1 MTLQAQLRLI
11 AFITMFSLTGVI
23 IFSVIQLGSLR
34 NTFNEYEVRQTLST
48 QLSTIKSEALS
59 ILRADPML
67 FETEKKLRLVDS
79 KVVALHSET
88 LRSVFAEE
96 DRSKLVEVLSYWE
109 KYVKGLDLAMKI
121 ASTSPE
127 DAITAQDMLYRMHIE
142 PMIANIDSILV
153 SNQDALSQSEA
164 DIKAD
169 VNQIIW
175 IVALPLVF
183 AGAIIFAFQA
193 RFNRHLKK
201 RVDDVISAMDHLING
216 DLTHRLPASHA
227 DEIGVMASTVNSFI
241 ASFES
246 ILRDVSVSADQT
258 MKASSK
264 VHLMTHAVSTNAQ
277 AQSEKVSK
285 ANTSIQEMRQTITTI
300 AENANF
306 AADAAKR
313 TQEQVKEGGVVGKQT
328 LAALS
333 HLDASMDASVQ
344 TMDNLNLTIRKVNDI
359 SKVIK
364 DIADQTNLLA
374 LNAAIEAA
382 RAGEYGRGFAVVADE
397 VRILSERTSNSAK
410 DITELLKAVQTSA
423 GNAVSVMQAARDE
436 AKSGVAHGEKTDAVL
451 AEIGLSMQLVAER
464 MHQIAEATQEQS
476 VSGKHISTN
485 IAEVH
490 VIATNTNNDIE
501 NTRNE
506 VAGLATSSEVLH
518 RSVSRFRF
526 TSVSQGAGVGSA
538 ELWGT

>member
-11 AFITMFSLTGVI
+11 AFITMFSLTCVI
-23 IFSVIQLGSLR
+23 VFAVIQLGTLR
-34 NTFNEYEVRQTLST
+34 HTFNEYEARQALST
-48 QLSTIKSEALS
+48 HLATIKGEALA
-59 ILRADPML
+59 ILRADPIL
-67 FETEKKLRLVDS
+67 VETEQRLALVDA
-79 KVVALHSET
+79 KVSVLHQET
-88 LRSVFAEE
+88 LSVVSAEA
-96 DRSKLVEVLSYWE
+96 DRAKLE
-109 KYVKGLDLAMKI
+109 KVAEHWAGYVKGLQVALKI

-142 PMIANIDSILV
+142 PMLSDIDSMLE
-153 SNQDALSQSEA
+153 SNQGALAQWEA

-169 VNQIIW
+169 VEQIIW
-175 IVALPLVF
+175 IVALPLLF

-216 DLTHRLPASHA
+216 DLTHRLPTSHA
-227 DEIGVMASTVNSFI
+227 DEIGVMAGTVNSFI

-246 ILRDVSVSADQT
+246 ILRDVNVSADQT
-258 MKASSK
+258 MKASNK
-264 VHLMTHAVSTNAQ
+264 VHQMTDAVSSNAQ
-277 AQSEKVSK
+277 MQSEKVAR
-285 ANTSIQEMRQTITTI
+285 ANASIQEMRQTISTI

-306 AADAAKR
+306 AAEAAKR
-313 TQEQVKEGGVVGKQT
+313 TQAQVREGEVVGKQT
-328 LAALS
+328 LAAIS

-344 TMDNLNLTIRKVNDI
+344 TMDKLDATIRKVNDI

-397 VRILSERTSNSAK
+397 VRTLSERTSNSAK
-410 DITELLKAVQTSA
+410 DITELLKAVQVSA
-423 GNAVSVMQAARDE
+423 GDAVAVMQAARDE
-436 AKSGVAHGEKTDAVL
+436 AKSGVTHGEKTDAVL
-451 AEIGLSMQLVAER
+451 AEIGLSMRLVAER

-476 VSGKHISTN
+476 VSGKQISTN

-490 VIATNTNNDIE
+490 VIATNTNSDIE

-506 VAGLATSSEVLH
+506 MAGLANSSEVLH

-526 TSVSQGAGVGSA
+526 TGVGAGNTALSGV
-538 ELWGT
+538 

>member
-11 AFITMFSLTGVI
+11 AFITLLSLTGVI
-23 IFSVIQLGSLR
+23 IFSIIQLSSLR
-34 NTFNEYEVRQTLST
+34 ETFHDYEVRQALST
-48 QLSTIKSEALS
+48 HLSTIKAEALS

-67 FETEKKLRLVDS
+67 VETEQRLTLVDA
-79 KVVALHSET
+79 KIVALHAET
-88 LRSVFAEE
+88 IHSDSAEA
-96 DRSKLVEVLSYWE
+96 DQSQLAEVLSDWG
-109 KYVKGLDLAMKI
+109 KYVAGLKVAITI

-142 PMIANIDSILV
+142 PMIANIDSILA
-153 SNQDALSQSEA
+153 SNQDALVQSEA

-201 RVDDVISAMDHLING
+201 RVDDVILAMDHLING
-216 DLTHRLPASHA
+216 DLTHRLPTSHA

-246 ILRDVSVSADQT
+246 ILRDVSASADQT

-264 VHLMTHAVSTNAQ
+264 VHLMTHAISSNAQ
-277 AQSEKVSK
+277 TQSEKVSV
-285 ANTSIQEMRQTITTI
+285 ANTSIQEMRQTIASI

-306 AADAAKR
+306 AAEAAKR
-313 TQEQVKEGGVVGKQT
+313 TQDQVREGGVVGKQT

-333 HLDASMDASVQ
+333 HLDTSMDASVQ
-344 TMDNLNLTIRKVNDI
+344 TMDKLNLTISKVNDI

-410 DITELLKAVQTSA
+410 DISELLKAVQISA
-423 GNAVSVMQAARDE
+423 GNAVTVMQAARDE
-436 AKSGVAHGEKTDAVL
+436 AKSGVVHGEKADAVL
-451 AEIGLSMQLVAER
+451 AEIGHSMQLVAER
-464 MHQIAEATQEQS
+464 MHQIAAATQEQS
-476 VSGKHISTN
+476 ISGRHISTN

-490 VIATNTNNDIE
+490 VIATNTNTDIE

-506 VAGLATSSEVLH
+506 MAGLASSSEVLH

-526 TSVSQGAGVGSA
+526 TGIAQGTGAGSA
-538 ELWGT
+538 ELWGA

>member
-11 AFITMFSLTGVI
+11 ALITMFSLTGVI

-34 NTFNEYEVRQTLST
+34 SAFNDYEVRQTLST

-67 FETEKKLRLVDS
+67 FETEQRLRLADS
-79 KVVALHSET
+79 KVLALHSET
-88 LRSVFAEE
+88 LKSVIAEA
-96 DRSKLVEVLSYWE
+96 DRMKLAEVLGYWQ

-121 ASTSPE
+121 ASTNPE
-127 DAITAQDMLYRMHIE
+127 DAITAQDMLYRLHIE
-142 PMIANIDSILV
+142 PMIANIDAIV
-153 SNQDALSQSEA
+153 FSNQDALSQSEA

-175 IVALPLVF
+175 IVVLPLMF
-183 AGAIIFAFQA
+183 AGGVILVFQA

-201 RVDDVISAMDHLING
+201 RVDDVILAMDHLIKG
-216 DLTHRLPASHA
+216 DLTHRLPTSHT
-227 DEIGVMASTVNSFI
+227 DEIGVMAGTVNTFI

-246 ILRDVSVSADQT
+246 ILRDVSASADQT
-258 MKASSK
+258 MKASNK
-264 VHLMTHAVSTNAQ
+264 VHQMTHVVSSNAQ
-277 AQSEKVSK
+277 MQSEKVSE
-285 ANTSIQEMRQTITTI
+285 ASTSIQEMRQTISTI

-306 AADAAKR
+306 AAEAAKR
-313 TQEQVKEGGVVGKQT
+313 TQVQVHEGATVGKQT
-328 LAALS
+328 LFALS
-333 HLDASMDASVQ
+333 HLDSSMEGSVQ
-344 TMDNLNLTIRKVNDI
+344 TMENLNSTIRKVNDI

-397 VRILSERTSNSAK
+397 IRMLSERTSLSAK
-410 DITELLKAVQTSA
+410 DISELLKAVQISA
-423 GNAVSVMQAARDE
+423 ANAVTVMRSAREE
-436 AKSGVAHGEKTDAVL
+436 AKSGVLHGEKTDAVL
-451 AEIGLSMQLVAER
+451 AEIGLSMRLVADR

-476 VSGKHISTN
+476 VSGKYISTH
-485 IAEVH
+485 IAEVN
-490 VIATNTNNDIE
+490 VIATNTNNDIV

-506 VAGLATSSEVLH
+506 MAGLANTSEVLH

-526 TSVSQGAGVGSA
+526 TGGVGVGSTQ
-538 ELWGT
+538 LLGT

>member
-11 AFITMFSLTGVI
+11 AFITLFSLTGVI

-34 NTFNEYEVRQTLST
+34 QTFNEYEARQALST
-48 QLSTIKSEALS
+48 HLSTIKGEALS

-67 FETEKKLRLVDS
+67 VETEQKLDLVDA
-79 KVVALHSET
+79 KVADLHGET
-88 LRSVFAEE
+88 LRVVSADTDHTKLAEV
-96 DRSKLVEVLSYWE
+96 KGYWE
-109 KYVKGLDLAMKI
+109 KYVKGLKVAMKI

-127 DAITAQDMLYRMHIE
+127 DAITAQDMLYRLHIE
-142 PMIANIDSILV
+142 PMIAAIDSILA
-153 SNQDALSQSEA
+153 SNKDALAQSEA

-183 AGAIIFAFQA
+183 AGIIIFAFQD

-201 RVDDVISAMDHLING
+201 RVDDVILAMDHLIKG
-216 DLTHRLPASHA
+216 DLTHRLPTSHA
-227 DEIGVMASTVNSFI
+227 DEIGIMAGTVNIFI
-241 ASFES
+241 ASFEG
-246 ILRDVSVSADQT
+246 ILRDVSASADQT
-258 MKASSK
+258 MKASNK
-264 VHLMTHAVSTNAQ
+264 VHQMTHAVSSNAQ
-277 AQSEKVSK
+277 TQSEKVSK
-285 ANTSIQEMRQTITTI
+285 ANTSIQEMRQTIATI

-306 AADAAKR
+306 AAEAAKR
-313 TQEQVKEGGVVGKQT
+313 TQEQVHEGATVGKQT
-328 LAALS
+328 LSALS
-333 HLDASMDASVQ
+333 HLDSSMDASVQ
-344 TMDNLNLTIRKVNDI
+344 TMDNLDSTIRKVSDI

-397 VRILSERTSNSAK
+397 VRVLSERTSHSAK
-410 DITELLKAVQTSA
+410 DISELLKAVHISA
-423 GNAVSVMQAARDE
+423 ANAVAVMQAAREE
-436 AKSGVAHGEKTDAVL
+436 AKSGVAHGERTDAVL
-451 AEIGLSMQLVAER
+451 AEIGLSMRSVAER

-476 VSGKHISTN
+476 ISGKHISTN

-490 VIATNTNNDIE
+490 EIATNTNSDIE

-506 VAGLATSSEVLH
+506 MAGLANSSEVLH

-526 TSVSQGAGVGSA
+526 TGVTQQIGVGGA
-538 ELWGT
+538 QLLGV

>member
-1 MTLQAQLRLI
+1 MTLQSQLRLI
-11 AFITMFSLTGVI
+11 AFITLLSLAGVI
-23 IFSVIQLGSLR
+23 IFSVIQLSSLR
-34 NTFNEYEVRQTLST
+34 NVFNEYEKRQSLSAH
-48 QLSTIKSEALS
+48 LSTIKSEALS

-67 FETEKKLRLVDS
+67 VETEQRLTLVDS
-79 KVVALHSET
+79 KVVALQSET
-88 LRSVFAEE
+88 LLAVSVEA
-96 DRSKLVEVLSYWE
+96 DRSKLVEVNSYWE
-109 KYVKGLDLAMKI
+109 KYVKGLKVALKI

-127 DAITAQDMLYRMHIE
+127 DAITAQDMLYRLHLE

-153 SNQDALSQSEA
+153 NNQEALLQSEV

-175 IVALPLVF
+175 IIALPLVF
-183 AGAIIFAFQA
+183 AGVIIFIFQA

-201 RVDDVISAMDHLING
+201 RVDEVILAMDQLING
-216 DLTHRLPASHA
+216 GLMHRLPTSHA

-246 ILRDVSVSADQT
+246 ILREVSASADQT
-258 MKASSK
+258 MKATNR
-264 VHLMTHAVSTNAQ
+264 VHLMTHAVSSNAQ
-277 AQSEKVSK
+277 TQSAKVSK
-285 ANTSIQEMRQTITTI
+285 ANASIQEMRQTITTI

-306 AADAAKR
+306 AAEAAKR
-313 TQEQVKEGGVVGKQT
+313 TQAQVREGESVGKQT
-328 LAALS
+328 LSALS
-333 HLDASMDASVQ
+333 HLDSSMDASVQ
-344 TMDNLNLTIRKVNDI
+344 TMDKLNLTIGRVSDI

-410 DITELLKAVQTSA
+410 DISELLKAVQDSA
-423 GNAVSVMQAARDE
+423 GNAVAVMQAARDE

-451 AEIGLSMQLVAER
+451 AEIGLSMQLVTER
-464 MHQIAEATQEQS
+464 MHQIAKATQEQS

-490 VIATNTNNDIE
+490 EIATNINNDID

-506 VAGLATSSEVLH
+506 MAGLASSSEVLH
-518 RSVSRFRF
+518 RSVARFRF
-526 TSVSQGAGVGSA
+526 TEVAPGAGAGSA
-538 ELWGT
+538 ELWGA

>member
-23 IFSVIQLGSLR
+23 IFSVIQLDSLR
-34 NTFNEYEVRQTLST
+34 NTFNDYEVRQTLST

-79 KVVALHSET
+79 KVLALHGET
-88 LRSVFAEE
+88 LKSVIAEE
-96 DRSKLVEVLSYWE
+96 DRTKLAEVLGYWE
-109 KYVKGLDLAMKI
+109 KYVKGLDLAMKV

-142 PMIANIDSILV
+142 PMIANIDSMLV
-153 SNQDALSQSEA
+153 SNQDVLSQSEA

-183 AGAIIFAFQA
+183 AGAIIFAFQD

-201 RVDDVISAMDHLING
+201 RVDDVILAMDHLIKG
-216 DLTHRLPASHA
+216 DLTHRLPTSHA
-227 DEIGVMASTVNSFI
+227 DEIGVMAGTVNTFI

-246 ILRDVSVSADQT
+246 ILRDVSTSADQT
-258 MKASSK
+258 MKASNK
-264 VHLMTHAVSTNAQ
+264 VHQMTHVVSSNAQ
-277 AQSEKVSK
+277 TQSEKVSK
-285 ANTSIQEMRQTITTI
+285 ANTSIQEMRQTISTI
-300 AENANF
+300 AESANF
-306 AADAAKR
+306 AAEAAKR
-313 TQEQVKEGGVVGKQT
+313 TQEQVHEGATVGKQT
-328 LAALS
+328 LSALS
-333 HLDASMDASVQ
+333 HLDSSMDASVQ
-344 TMDNLNLTIRKVNDI
+344 TMDNLNSTIRKVSDI

-397 VRILSERTSNSAK
+397 VRILSERTSHSAK
-410 DITELLKAVQTSA
+410 DISELLKAVQVSA
-423 GNAVSVMQAARDE
+423 ANAVSVMQAARDE
-436 AKSGVAHGEKTDAVL
+436 AKSGVVHGEKTDAVL
-451 AEIGLSMQLVAER
+451 AEIGLSMRSVAER

-476 VSGKHISTN
+476 VSGKHISTH

-506 VAGLATSSEVLH
+506 MAGLASSSEVLH

-526 TSVSQGAGVGSA
+526 TGVPPEVGVGSA
-538 ELWGT
+538 QLLGT

>member
-11 AFITMFSLTGVI
+11 ALITMFSLTGVI

-34 NTFNEYEVRQTLST
+34 SAFNDYEVRQTLST

-67 FETEKKLRLVDS
+67 FETEQRLRLADS
-79 KVVALHSET
+79 KVLALHSET
-88 LRSVFAEE
+88 LKSVIAEA
-96 DRSKLVEVLSYWE
+96 DRMKLAEVLGYWQ

-121 ASTSPE
+121 ASTNPE
-127 DAITAQDMLYRMHIE
+127 DAITAQDMLYRLHIE
-142 PMIANIDSILV
+142 PMIDNIDAIV
-153 SNQDALSQSEA
+153 FSNQDALSQSEA

-175 IVALPLVF
+175 IVVLPLMF
-183 AGAIIFAFQA
+183 AGGVIFVFQA

-201 RVDDVISAMDHLING
+201 RVDDVILAMDHLIKG
-216 DLTHRLPASHA
+216 DLTHRLPTSHA
-227 DEIGVMASTVNSFI
+227 DEIGVMAGTVNTFI

-246 ILRDVSVSADQT
+246 ILRDVSASADQT
-258 MKASSK
+258 MKASNK
-264 VHLMTHAVSTNAQ
+264 VHQMTHVVSSNAQ
-277 AQSEKVSK
+277 MQSEKVSE
-285 ANTSIQEMRQTITTI
+285 ASTSIQEMRQTISTI

-306 AADAAKR
+306 AAEAAKR
-313 TQEQVKEGGVVGKQT
+313 TQVQVHEGATVGKQT
-328 LAALS
+328 LFALS
-333 HLDASMDASVQ
+333 HLDSSMEGSVQ
-344 TMDNLNLTIRKVNDI
+344 TMENLNSTIRKVNDI

-397 VRILSERTSNSAK
+397 IRMLSERTSLSAK
-410 DITELLKAVQTSA
+410 DISELLKAVQISA
-423 GNAVSVMQAARDE
+423 ANAVTVMRSAREE
-436 AKSGVAHGEKTDAVL
+436 AKSGVLHGEKTDAVL
-451 AEIGLSMQLVAER
+451 AEIGLSMRLVADR

-476 VSGKHISTN
+476 VSGKYISTH
-485 IAEVH
+485 IAEVN
-490 VIATNTNNDIE
+490 VIATNTNNDIV

-506 VAGLATSSEVLH
+506 MAGLANTSEVLH

-526 TSVSQGAGVGSA
+526 TGGVGVGSTQ
-538 ELWGT
+538 LLGT